1 MKRLFRLFTIL
12 CIIVIGI
19 VVYQYYFQNRNTL
32 SGHRVV
38 LCIPVYGQSLAL
50 GQEAVRITNF
60 DSLKIKNN
68 GRIVTAELDYSFG
81 YIDDFLSRQRFK
93 KLIHYDTRAFEL
105 SSYKMAE
112 KLVSQLGED
121 TIICIFPGGRG
132 MSRIKSINK
141 GTSPYRKFLYELQ
154 LAYKEAKKNDRFV
167 LIRCGEGKTGL
178 VMSGIFDSNPY
189 QAGDWSGKGRKV
201 FYMDMTP
208 NFIADPEEAEIITT
222 KQLQEAI
229 PSFDWSGGHSGRLL
243 TEEQARQLEDLLA
256 PYLSQFVNNVDE
268 ETINGFSLPDGSNL

>member
-1 MKRLFRLFTIL
+1 MLTEHYNWS
-12 CIIVIGI
+12 
-19 VVYQYYFQNRNTL
+19 VY
-32 SGHRVV
+32 
-38 LCIPVYGQSLAL
+38 
-50 GQEAVRITNF
+50 E
-60 DSLKIKNN
+60 
-68 GRIVTAELDYSFG
+68 
-81 YIDDFLSRQRFK
+81 
-93 KLIHYDTRAFEL
+93 
-105 SSYKMAE
+105 
-112 KLVSQLGED
+112 
-121 TIICIFPGGRG
+121 
-132 MSRIKSINK
+132 
-141 GTSPYRKFLYELQ
+141 
-154 LAYKEAKKNDRFV
+154 YKEAKKNDRFV

-222 KQLQEAI
+222 QQLQEAI

>member
-1 MKRLFRLFTIL
+1 MWNPAISSVKMEDHVDSIPNLLTEHYNWS
-12 CIIVIGI
+12 
-19 VVYQYYFQNRNTL
+19 VY
-32 SGHRVV
+32 
-38 LCIPVYGQSLAL
+38 
-50 GQEAVRITNF
+50 E
-60 DSLKIKNN
+60 
-68 GRIVTAELDYSFG
+68 
-81 YIDDFLSRQRFK
+81 
-93 KLIHYDTRAFEL
+93 
-105 SSYKMAE
+105 
-112 KLVSQLGED
+112 
-121 TIICIFPGGRG
+121 
-132 MSRIKSINK
+132 
-141 GTSPYRKFLYELQ
+141 
-154 LAYKEAKKNDRFV
+154 YKEAKKNDRFV

-256 PYLSQFVNNVDE
+256 PYLSKFVNNVDE
-268 ETINGFSLPDGSNL
+268 ETVNGYSLPDGSNL